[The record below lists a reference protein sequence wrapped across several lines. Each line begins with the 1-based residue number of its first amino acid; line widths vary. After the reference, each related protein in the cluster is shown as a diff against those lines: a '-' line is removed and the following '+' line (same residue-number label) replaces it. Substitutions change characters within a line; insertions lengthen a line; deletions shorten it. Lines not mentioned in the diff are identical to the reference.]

1 MLVVFD
7 LVIFDC
13 DGVLVDSETIALE
26 LDVEMLAEFGIP
38 LTRGEIIDRFLGRSN
53 TDVEAMI
60 VELAERELPD
70 DWVRHWNDRYDE
82 LLDTR
87 LTPIPGIVDTLA
99 RLTVPICV
107 ASSGRPES
115 IERKLALCRL
125 AGAFG
130 DRVFSAVQVTHGKPA
145 PDLFLL
151 AAKRCGADPERCAVV
166 EDSPAGVQA
175 GRAAGMTVF
184 AYAGGM
190 VARERL
196 QADGAVVFDDMRR
209 LPELLAATDQPV
221 RTPLR

>member
-38 LTRGEIIDRFLGRSN
+38 LARGEIIDRFLGRSN

-82 LLDTR
+82 LLDMR
-87 LTPIPGIVDTLA
+87 LTPIPGIVDALA

-151 AAKRCGADPERCAVV
+151 AAKRCGAAPERCAVV

-196 QADGAVVFDDMRR
+196 QAGGAVVFDDMRR